1 MTVQELIY
9 HLKQVDPNTLVFRQ
23 GSEGGYNEVNNI
35 ITDVYMALDVYE
47 PKYFGSHEQ
56 VEELDQ
62 EQLEGKAIVK
72 GIII

>member
-1 MTVQELIY
+1 MTVQELITQ
-9 HLKQVDPNTLVFRQ
+9 LQQLDPNTSVFRQ
-23 GSEGGYNEVNNI
+23 GYEGGYNDVNNI

-62 EQLEGKAIVK
+62 EQLEGKAIVR
-72 GIII
+72 GVII

>member
-1 MTVQELIY
+1 MTVQELIT
-9 HLKQVDPNTLVFRQ
+9 HLQQIDPNTSVFRQ

-35 ITDVYMALDVYE
+35 ITDVYMALDIYE

-62 EQLEGKAIVK
+62 EQLEGKVIVR